1 MNPRRAERL
10 GLAGLAALLA
20 WQLAALSCYIA
31 LDRRAPAW
39 DQANHLEVAWKYFRW
54 AGQGRWSAIW
64 RYAPNGTMPPFPPLY
79 HLALACV
86 YRFTQAPAA
95 FLWVNGLYLVVLAVS
110 VYALG
115 RQLSGPLAG
124 LAAAALIVCSP
135 LVQELLRTQLV
146 DLALMAC
153 VAAAYWAL
161 LACDEFQDAGR
172 SLLFGLACG
181 VGMLH
186 KWSFF
191 SYLLPAAVVWARA
204 LHRPGARR
212 HALLAALLGV
222 GMAAPWYLIRLPL
235 VLVRLTQATSDF
247 VVPFWKGGAFFL
259 YVGMARAGLG
269 LPLFILG
276 AWTLWRAWRSR
287 QAARR
292 LLAAWALVSYVFWA
306 LLPNRQPRFLA
317 PGLSSLAVVA
327 AAAPAPVLWAA
338 AGYQAFAAARGS
350 TELSPRSEDWRAADV
365 LAAIDESRSP
375 RLQAVSI
382 IANAERFNKLDFIW
396 YADLAGMDRV
406 AFRGVNDIP
415 WELSDWVVFKTGALG
430 PDAVTR
436 EFLPAQAA
444 IERRGG
450 WFSRAFEERRRWSLP
465 DGSAAVLY
473 GRRRLKDAP
482 LQGAATG
489 PVYFSSLLQAP
500 SASVTP
506 GAWDRASGAYRSVTI
521 EAPLA
526 RAAGLDIAGLRLRL
540 DDALVLPDVED
551 GAPGFK
557 VVRIGRAEVL
567 SASVTDA
574 ALRRRLP
581 SRLVGVR
588 ELALDGSIRASV
600 SLKGLPV
607 SAEVAIE
614 NAPDYPC
621 RAVPR
626 RLALAGVPLPVGP
639 LLDYGANGPLFEL
652 SQQADRLTVRTVFGL
667 FRDVPFPIAM
677 AGCSAHDGRL
687 SVP

>member
-1 MNPRRAERL
+1 MNERRKQRL

-20 WQLAALSCYIA
+20 WQLASLARYIA

-54 AGQGRWSAIW
+54 AGHGDWSAIW

-86 YRFTQAPAA
+86 YPFTRAPAA
-95 FLWVNGLYLVVLAVS
+95 FLWVNGLYLVVLAAA

-115 RQLSGPLAG
+115 RRLSGPLAG
-124 LAAAALIVCSP
+124 MAAAALIVCSP

-161 LACDEFQDAGR
+161 LACDEFRDAGR

-204 LHRPGARR
+204 LRRPESRR
-212 HALLAALLGV
+212 NAVLAAILGV

-235 VLVRLTQATSDF
+235 VVVRLTQATNDF

-269 LPLFILG
+269 LPLFVLG

-292 LLAAWALVSYVFWA
+292 LMAGWALVSYVFWA

-327 AAAPAPVLWAA
+327 AAAPAPALWAA
-338 AGYQAFAAARGS
+338 AGYQLFSAARGS
-350 TELSPRSEDWRAADV
+350 AELAPRRENWRVVDV
-365 LAAIDESRSP
+365 LAAIDANAPS
-375 RLQAVSI
+375 RLQAVSV
-382 IANAERFNKLDFIW
+382 IANDERFNKLDFIW
-396 YADLAGMDRV
+396 YADLARMDRA

-415 WELSDWVVFKTGALG
+415 WELSDWVVFKSGRLG

-436 EFLPAQAA
+436 EFLPAKAA
-444 IERRGG
+444 IERPSG
-450 WFSRAFEERRRWSLP
+450 WFSRAFEERRRWPLP

-473 GRRRLKDAP
+473 GRRRLKEAP
-482 LQGAATG
+482 LRGAATG
-489 PVYFSSLLQAP
+489 PVYFSSLLQVP
-500 SASVTP
+500 SARVTP
-506 GAWDRASGAYRSVTI
+506 GAWDRAAGAYRSVTI

-526 RAAGLDIAGLRLRL
+526 RAAGLDIEGLRLRL
-540 DDALVLPDVED
+540 DDALVLPDAED

-557 VVRIGRAEVL
+557 VVRIGRAELL
-567 SASVTDA
+567 SASVTEA
-574 ALRRRLP
+574 AIRSRLP
-581 SRLVGVR
+581 ARVVGLR
-588 ELALDGSIRASV
+588 QLAMDGSLRAAAAV
-600 SLKGLPV
+600 KGLPL
-607 SAEVAIE
+607 SAEVALE
-614 NAPDYPC
+614 SSPAYPC
-621 RAVPR
+621 RAILR
-626 RLALAGVPLPVGP
+626 RAAVAGLPLPVGP
-639 LLDYGANGPLFEL
+639 LLEYGANGPLFEL
-652 SQQADRLTVRTVFGL
+652 EQGADRLTIRTVFGL
-667 FRDVPFPIAM
+667 FRDVPFPVAM
-677 AGCSAHDGRL
+677 AGCSARGGRV